1 MGRRWP
7 ARCGTVALVAI
18 ADAHVDQRQVRAA
31 VRRPHAPRRRPAGRS
46 LGSTLV
52 TAAAARDACRRRR
65 TAADAAAYSKQ
76 AALARQAH
84 ARLGGSTCARNAAVA
99 RRLRRGLLTTPA
111 AQARLACVPTRAVR
125 SHQRFARR
133 RRARPHAGCMRRC
146 ARPPLRRTPRTTERP
161 KSPDQTRRS
170 RPAQPCSVSSA
181 SRAITSALPSRCRW
195 FYKPVEPENAPW
207 RVFGRADR
215 DRAENAFHANSRAR
229 AQHPRL

>member
-99 RRLRRGLLTTPA
+99 RRLRRGVLTTPA
-111 AQARLACVPTRAVR
+111 AQARLC
-125 SHQRFARR
+125 
-133 RRARPHAGCMRRC
+133 ARPHEGGSVPPTLCAQAPRQAARRLH
-146 ARPPLRRTPRTTERP
+146 ATL
-161 KSPDQTRRS
+161 
-170 RPAQPCSVSSA
+170 CSA
-181 SRAITSALPSRCRW
+181 ATAA
-195 FYKPVEPENAPW
+195 YAPN
-207 RVFGRADR
+207 
-215 DRAENAFHANSRAR
+215 DRAAEKPGPNPALSTSPAVQRFVRLAR
-229 AQHPRL
+229 NHISLAVALQMVL